1 MKRETEQT
9 AEWEEPKELIWPDNL
24 GRKEEHGREGSWVLE
39 EEDGRRGCGQE
50 GDRSAVHRCF
60 TMKFSTGESLRKGSK
75 RFRRVFPQLCGLGL

>member
-9 AEWEEPKELIWPDNL
+9 AEWEEPKELILPDNL
-24 GRKEEHGREGSWVLE
+24 GRKEEHGREDSWVLE

-50 GDRSAVHRCF
+50 GDRSAVHLCF